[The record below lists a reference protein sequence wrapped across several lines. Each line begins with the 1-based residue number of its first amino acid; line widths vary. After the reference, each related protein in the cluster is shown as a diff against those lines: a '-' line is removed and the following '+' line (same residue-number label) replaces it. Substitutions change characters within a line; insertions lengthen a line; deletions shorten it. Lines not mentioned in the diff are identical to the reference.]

1 VAALACLHAIISG
14 RVQGVFY
21 RDFVSRRAVELGL
34 SGYVHN
40 LVDGERVEVRAEGDE
55 ESLEKFLGYLR
66 VGPPAARVDKVAAN
80 WPAYTGSFT
89 GFSVRY

>member
-1 VAALACLHAIISG
+1 
-14 RVQGVFY
+14 
-21 RDFVSRRAVELGL
+21 VELGL

-40 LVDGERVEVRAEGDE
+40 LADGERVEVRAEGDE